1 MLRRDF
7 KWLDDLLHDTGRY
20 GSLWLPEGARMGKKK
35 AGGKVKTALFLEPH
49 QVQELKHL
57 QRSFAGI
64 SMSEHIRRA
73 VALYILQMKEVEKK
87 MPLLP
92 GAPVEKK

>member
-1 MLRRDF
+1 V
-7 KWLDDLLHDTGRY
+7 
-20 GSLWLPEGARMGKKK
+20 GKKK

-73 VALYILQMKEVEKK
+73 VALYIQQMKEVEKK

>member
-7 KWLDDLLHDTGRY
+7 KCLDDPLQNIGRY
-20 GSLWLPEGARMGKKK
+20 GSLWLPEGARMGKKQ
-35 AGGKVKTALFLEPH
+35 AGRKVKTALFLDPH
-49 QVQELKHL
+49 QVQDLKGF

-73 VALYILQMKEVEKK
+73 VALYIQQMKEVEKK